1 MSIPRWKPSRVYTFQ
16 EKALLK
22 RLKRTRKLFAF
33 LRNHRHEL
41 FDDAFQ
47 SELETM
53 YRDTGAGKPPVPP
66 AMMAMAVLLQGYL
79 GASDAEAVEMT
90 VVDLRWQLVLGRL
103 GAAEPAFSQGALQQ
117 FRKRMIQHDM
127 DRRLL
132 ERTVELARRTK
143 EFSWKALPKSLHVAM
158 DSAPLQGAGAVE
170 DTLNLIGHAA
180 RQVVRCAA
188 VVLGRDE
195 AAICKE
201 AKIPVLLATSIKA
214 GLDRDWTDPFEKQEA
229 VKDLA
234 KQVQSLQRWVDRNFK
249 QGKRTQELVESLESL
264 AQVIAQ
270 DLEPDPDGAGPRVK
284 HGVAKDRRISIQD
297 PQMRH
302 GRKSKSKT
310 IDGFKQH
317 VADEIV
323 EDLILAC
330 ALTGANQS
338 DAVAVATLKEEIE
351 RQGLGVGE
359 LYIDRQYLNSPVVHR
374 MAAEGL
380 LIICRPRTFNS
391 AAVLL
396 NKSFFDINIRDRTIT
411 CPAGKELPFRLG
423 ATVHFNSRDCDA
435 CVLRS
440 LCTTSAQGKGRSVS
454 VSEDEPLQK
463 RLRKLASSPRGRRL
477 LRKRVHVEHQLAHIQ
492 QRKGGGRA
500 RYFGVRDN
508 LFDLR
513 RAATIQNLEAIQ
525 RKTNAWH
532 AENDIPK
539 AA

>member
-1 MSIPRWKPSRVYTFQ
+1 MSIPRWNPSRVYSFQ
-16 EKALLK
+16 EKVLIK

-47 SELETM
+47 TELETM
-53 YRDTGAGKPPVPP
+53 YRDTGAGKSPVPP
-66 AMMAMAVLLQGYL
+66 AMLAMAVLLQSYV

-103 GAAEPAFSQGALQQ
+103 GASEPAFSQGALQQ
-117 FRKRMIQHDM
+117 FRKRMIRHDM

-143 EFSWKALPKSLHVAM
+143 EFSWTALPQSLRVAM

-188 VVLGRDE
+188 IVLDRNESD
-195 AAICKE
+195 ICRE
-201 AKIPVLLATSIKA
+201 AKIPVLLASSIKA
-214 GLDRDWTDPFEKQEA
+214 GLDRDWGVPFEKQEA

-234 KQVQSLQRWVDRNFK
+234 KQVMSLQRWIDRNFDK
-249 QGKRTQELVESLESL
+249 GARTEALVQSLEAL

-270 DLEPDPDGAGPRVK
+270 DLEPDPNGTGPKIKR
-284 HGVAKDRRISIQD
+284 GVAKDRRISVRD
-297 PQMRH
+297 PEMRH

-310 IDGFKQH
+310 INGFKQH
-317 VADEIV
+317 VADEID

-330 ALTGANQS
+330 TVTSANQS
-338 DAVAVATLKEEIE
+338 DAVAVEALKEEIE
-351 RQGLGVGE
+351 QQDLAVRE
-359 LYIDRQYLNSPVVHR
+359 LYIDRQYLDSPVVHQ
-374 MAAEGL
+374 MADDGL
-380 LIICRPRTFNS
+380 QIICRPRTFNS

-411 CPAGKELPFRLG
+411 CPTGQTIPFRLG
-423 ATVHFNSRDCDA
+423 ITVRFDPWACDA
-435 CVLRS
+435 CMLRT

-454 VSEDEPLQK
+454 IAKDEPLQK
-463 RLRKLASSPRGRRL
+463 RLRKLASTPRGRRM

-492 QRKGGGRA
+492 RRKGGGRA

-513 RAATIQNLEAIQ
+513 RAAAIQNLESIH
-525 RKTNAWH
+525 RRTDAWIADH
-532 AENDIPK
+532 GISK

>member
-1 MSIPRWKPSRVYTFQ
+1 MSIPRWNPSRVYSFQ

-47 SELETM
+47 AELETM
-53 YRDTGAGKPPVPP
+53 YRDTGAGKPPVAP
-66 AMMAMAVLLQGYL
+66 ALMAMAVLLQGYV
-79 GASDAEAVEMT
+79 GASDAEAVELT

-103 GAAEPAFSQGALQQ
+103 GASEPAFSQGALQQ
-117 FRKRMIQHDM
+117 FRQRMIKHDM

-143 EFSWKALPKSLHVAM
+143 EFSWKALPTSLRVAM

-170 DTLNLIGHAA
+170 DTLNLVGHAA
-180 RQVVRCAA
+180 REVVRCAA
-188 VVLGRDE
+188 ILLNRNESD
-195 AAICKE
+195 ICRE
-201 AKIPVLLATSIKA
+201 AKIPVLLASSIKA
-214 GLDRDWTDPFEKQEA
+214 GLDRDWADPFEKQQA

-234 KQVQSLQRWVDRNFK
+234 KQVASLQRWIDRNFDK
-249 QGKRTQELVESLESL
+249 GKRPEALLQSLETL
-264 AQVIAQ
+264 VQIMAQ
-270 DLEPDPDGAGPRVK
+270 DLEPDPKGTGPKIKR
-284 HGVAKDRRISIQD
+284 GVAKDRRISVRD

-317 VADEIV
+317 IADEID
-323 EDLILAC
+323 EDLVLAC
-330 ALTGANQS
+330 ALTSANQS
-338 DAVAVATLKEEIE
+338 DAVAAEALKEEIE
-351 RQGLGVGE
+351 QQDLGVGE
-359 LYIDRQYLNSPVVHR
+359 LYIDRQYLDSPVVHQ
-374 MAAEGL
+374 MAKDGL
-380 LIICRPRTFNS
+380 PIICRPRTFNS
-391 AAVLL
+391 KVVLL
-396 NKSFFDINIRDRTIT
+396 NKSFFNINIRDRTIT
-411 CPAGKELPFRLG
+411 CPAGQTIPFRLG
-423 ATVHFNSRDCDA
+423 TTVHFDPSACDA
-435 CVLRS
+435 CVLRF
-440 LCTTSAQGKGRSVS
+440 LCTTSAKGRGRSVS
-454 VSEDEPLQK
+454 ISKDEPLQK
-463 RLRKLASSPRGRRL
+463 RLRRLASTPRGRRK

-513 RAATIQNLEAIQ
+513 RAATIQNLESIH
-525 RKTNAWH
+525 RRTDAWL
-532 AENDIPK
+532 ANNRTAK